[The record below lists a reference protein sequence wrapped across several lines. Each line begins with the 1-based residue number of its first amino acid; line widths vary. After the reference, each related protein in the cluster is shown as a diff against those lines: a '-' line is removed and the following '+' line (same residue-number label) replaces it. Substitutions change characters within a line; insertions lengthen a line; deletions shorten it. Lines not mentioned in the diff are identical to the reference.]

1 MIVPEVGYVTV
12 ELGGLVGVNV
22 WVTTLV
28 TPLGRMVV
36 YWNLNG
42 MYGVPTFDGAGSPTG
57 PRNVSVVGSAS
68 SVDVDVPVVVPV
80 VGATVD
86 LE

>member
-28 TPLGRMVV
+28 TPFGRMVV

-42 MYGVPTFDGAGSPTG
+42 M
-57 PRNVSVVGSAS
+57 
-68 SVDVDVPVVVPV
+68 
-80 VGATVD
+80 
-86 LE
+86 